1 MAESSGGPAFRVN
14 PMHGS
19 ALAAQWSV
27 IPRLARAGV
36 VVLLAGG
43 VADTVAHLTGDP
55 AVGQLTGFTP
65 PQHFAH
71 LVILL
76 GMMLTITG
84 VVADGVR
91 LTRLS
96 RTKNSK
102 EGPYAHRYVR

>member
-1 MAESSGGPAFRVN
+1 MAEPSGGPALRVN
-14 PMHGS
+14 RLVGA
-19 ALAAQWSV
+19 ALAQWAT

-36 VVLLAGG
+36 VVLLAGA
-43 VADTVAHLTGDP
+43 VTDTVAHLTGDP
-55 AVGQLTGFTP
+55 AVGQITGFTP

-76 GMMLTITG
+76 GMVLTITG